1 MSTLSLT
8 IRPEFF
14 RLPNRGVDPHFGLS
28 RAFYYKLDAT
38 GQVLLVRIRK
48 RGTQRGVTLV
58 NYEAMSRFLAKTVN
72 QSSSDLA
79 EQTESRPIPA
89 TPPAGNVLRSE
100 RSRSPH
106 RPRRTRPPLRGSHA
120 SLSPNRPIARRRTH
134 PAERLDAPETTRAE
148 TRSDS
153 RDRSAPRHQR
163 RIRCVNSPHAA
174 VRNDRRA
181 KFRVWGE
188 RRNSSRRVAVGR

>member
-14 RLPNRGVDPHFGLS
+14 RLPSRGVDPHFGLS
-28 RAFYYKLDAT
+28 RAFYYNLDAT

-72 QSSSDLA
+72 QSSTDLP

-89 TPPAGNVLRSE
+89 TPPAGNVHRLVQRHPEETELMRTLAPTFLHDLLRTISE
-100 RSRSPH
+100 
-106 RPRRTRPPLRGSHA
+106 LEK
-120 SLSPNRPIARRRTH
+120 LV
-134 PAERLDAPETTRAE
+134 RA
-148 TRSDS
+148 
-153 RDRSAPRHQR
+153 AGH
-163 RIRCVNSPHAA
+163 V
-174 VRNDRRA
+174 
-181 KFRVWGE
+181 
-188 RRNSSRRVAVGR
+188 